1 MRTYIGGSGNMN
13 GYTKAFSIVIWVG
26 ILANAT
32 FWVPALFHPE
42 TLSDILDIEPDIYT
56 VWLRNVGML
65 LILVG
70 IWNAAAALAPAR
82 YPLVS
87 WFVVLARLIAA
98 SFFFEIWLFNSLNS
112 SDRPE
117 VFMWFFIGDGT
128 FAIIKGILLYFGLRQ
143 ISRGSVS

>member
-1 MRTYIGGSGNMN
+1 MN
-13 GYTKAFSIVIWVG
+13 KYLKWFSVVIWIG
-26 ILANAT
+26 ILVNAT
-32 FWVPALFHPE
+32 FWVPALFHP
-42 TLSDILDIEPDIYT
+42 TTISDILDIEPDVHT

-70 IWNAAAALAPAR
+70 IWNAAAALAPSR

-98 SFFFEIWLFNSLNS
+98 SFFFEIWFFNTLNS

-117 VFMWFFIGDGT
+117 VFMWFFITDGT
-128 FAIIKGILLYFGLRQ
+128 FGIAKGTLLYFGLRQ
-143 ISRGSVS
+143 SGRRSIL